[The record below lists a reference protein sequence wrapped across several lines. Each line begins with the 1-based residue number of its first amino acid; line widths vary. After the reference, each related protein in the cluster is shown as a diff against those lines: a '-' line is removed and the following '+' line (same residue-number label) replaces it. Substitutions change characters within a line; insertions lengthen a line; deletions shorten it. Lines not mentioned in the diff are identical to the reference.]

1 MPHDVAFGLF
11 VGEAVLGSSAMDWA
25 ADGEV
30 QWVPQSAD
38 FLGAAECGLFGAAEC
53 GLFGGRAG
61 LKEAPEGRVR
71 PMDG

>member
-1 MPHDVAFGLF
+1 MPHDVAFGWF

-38 FLGAAECGLFGAAEC
+38 FLGAAECGLFG
-53 GLFGGRAG
+53 GRAG